1 VSSSETF
8 TALHPFCLEQLLLP
22 HRRIHQVNKLC
33 MLKLDIC
40 ILQWKNLRRH
50 QLMIRLMMTM
60 MRISA
65 AEAGAD
71 PDQLLGQDPDSQVEE
86 HQR

>member
-1 VSSSETF
+1 
-8 TALHPFCLEQLLLP
+8 
-22 HRRIHQVNKLC
+22 
-33 MLKLDIC
+33 
-40 ILQWKNLRRH
+40 
-50 QLMIRLMMTM
+50 MTM

-71 PDQLLGQDPDSQVEE
+71 LDQLLGQDPDSQVEE